1 MGSGPIRLIITTFP
15 TKQVTR
21 NLIFLAHLFLIIWSR
36 NMVFKGFFT
45 FTCVICAYVGRYRLS
60 YVWLRVIRQ
69 YMNIYANISQHWTV
83 LQGPRNTFKNY
94 SLSLLSYN
102 FYNNLLNIK
111 VQFHIFRHL
120 FHVLSGP
127 SSSACHVWV
136 CHPCSY
142 SSVLW
147 SPGSEDIEAVPGPPP
162 SWTYSASNIRNT
174 PGTCCG
180 SSTFFSS
187 TLFFCS

>member
-1 MGSGPIRLIITTFP
+1 
-15 TKQVTR
+15 
-21 NLIFLAHLFLIIWSR
+21 
-36 NMVFKGFFT
+36 MVFKGFFT

-162 SWTYSASNIRNT
+162 PSWSYSASSIRNT